1 MIVTIKIIKY
11 FLKDKNCFFL
21 SPSPLLRLLLGMFPL
36 GSFPSS
42 LLPRLF
48 LLSFPIATVC
58 LYIIQGFT
66 LLECLPVLLGGPEK
80 APDLVLAVGV
90 DPEPEVF
97 TLGYSHLLS
106 IDLRDLLY
114 RIEVLDLVDLR
125 LVRVVMDPG
134 QELLHSIKHVR
145 NRLTSDLLA
154 LTSCKCQDSFG
165 RRSLD
170 LY

>member
-11 FLKDKNCFFL
+11 FLKNKNCFFL

-58 LYIIQGFT
+58 LYIIQGLT

-80 APDLVLAVGV
+80 APDLLPAVGV
-90 DPEPEVF
+90 DPEPEVV
-97 TLGYSHLLS
+97 TVGYSHPMS
-106 IDLRDLLY
+106 IDLHDLHD
-114 RIEVLDLVDLR
+114 RVFRFRLVDFLP
-125 LVRVVMDPG
+125 VGVVKDPG
-134 QELLHSIKHVR
+134 QELLHSMKHVR
-145 NRLTSDLLA
+145 DRLTSGLSA
-154 LTSCKCQDSFG
+154 LTSCKCRDSSG
-165 RRSLD
+165 RRSLG